1 LVLTDATTTAIFAH
15 VLDATVLEPI
25 HTFPAAAQSLLQRL
39 QMQRR

>member
-1 LVLTDATTTAIFAH
+1 
-15 VLDATVLEPI
+15 VLEPI